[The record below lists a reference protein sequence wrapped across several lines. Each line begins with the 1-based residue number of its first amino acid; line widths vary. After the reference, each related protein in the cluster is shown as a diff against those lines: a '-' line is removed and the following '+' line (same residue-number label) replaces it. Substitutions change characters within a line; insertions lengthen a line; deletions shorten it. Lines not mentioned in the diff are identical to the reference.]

1 MQNLSYTAFKKLFPE
16 DEAPVTSYCC
26 YRLKNENLMKVH
38 KELQNN
44 YCYCVVHLDHS
55 DFWHYNTAYERTG
68 PPTDPNGV
76 ERVVK
81 LQRACT
87 IPSQKEEPWRYV
99 VQWMVNRYCVSY
111 TSGGTTS
118 GGTIAEISE
127 TRPNAWIWVVYP
139 ELSKVE
145 PYPIKSSIT
154 LKQVQDWDFYDFHPH
169 GIMTEKLC
177 EESLCLTSCKDKYL
191 NKEMNW

>member
-16 DEAPVTSYCC
+16 DEDPVTSYCC

-44 YCYCVVHLDHS
+44 YCVVHLDHS
-55 DFWHYNTAYERTG
+55 DFWH
-68 PPTDPNGV
+68 TDMFVRGGYGVVPSRV

-87 IPSQKEEPWRYV
+87 IPSKKEEPWMQVYAYT
-99 VQWMVNRYCVSY
+99 NRE
-111 TSGGTTS
+111 
-118 GGTIAEISE
+118 TIAEISE
-127 TRPNAWIWVVYP
+127 TRPNAWIWVIYP